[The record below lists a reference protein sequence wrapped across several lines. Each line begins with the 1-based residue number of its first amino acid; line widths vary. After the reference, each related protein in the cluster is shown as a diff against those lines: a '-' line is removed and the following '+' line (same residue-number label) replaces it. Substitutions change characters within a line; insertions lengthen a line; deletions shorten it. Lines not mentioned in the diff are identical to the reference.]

1 MSNNQQVGQQG
12 GQQTNPQQNH
22 NNQQRPVMDQ
32 QARNF
37 NELLA
42 NNMALIPKGVT
53 YEVTDKQIN
62 RSVELC
68 LNALVSKTC
77 IKKYTV

>member
-12 GQQTNPQQNH
+12 GQQTNPQQNR

-53 YEVTDKQIN
+53 
-62 RSVELC
+62 
-68 LNALVSKTC
+68 
-77 IKKYTV
+77 